1 MINHA
6 LYSNP
11 SQALKHVFS
20 SGMGMPR
27 ATFLFAGVMTLLSV
41 ALTQFVHPNFLYFTL
56 FIGVNMMQFSVSKFC
71 PASWAFKKLGLK
83 SDCDNLTQQKL

>member
-1 MINHA
+1 MT
-6 LYSNP
+6 Y
-11 SQALKHVFS
+11 QK
-20 SGMGMPR
+20 
-27 ATFLFAGVMTLLSV
+27 ATFLFAGIMTLLSV

-56 FIGVNMMQFSVSKFC
+56 FIGANMMQFSVSKFC